1 VILGAVGL
9 QGVIYDSYGNRIY
22 EYSWGLSKNTNNQ
35 EEVLVVYM
43 GLCLI
48 PVDKMVRVIILGDSN
63 LIIKGLRRLSK
74 NALPSLIRIYPC
86 IRDIENQFKSMSYF
100 HILRRK
106 NGKVDTLAKAHKQLA
121 QEKFVLTRS
130 ILKLISL

>member
-1 VILGAVGL
+1 
-9 QGVIYDSYGNRIY
+9 
-22 EYSWGLSKNTNNQ
+22 
-35 EEVLVVYM
+35 M

-74 NALPSLIRIYPC
+74 NALPSLIWIYPR

-100 HILRRK
+100 HILRRQ

-121 QEKFVLTRS
+121 QGKNCVNKEYSQNYLA
-130 ILKLISL
+130 LKVDHVIY